1 MDTITDLRNIANV
14 KTQAG
19 SPYANAAIVLLC
31 STDGDYYLDS
41 NIFSLPLHQSS
52 EYSNTTEDASV
63 SLEDGTKVTIEGGE
77 TTVSLKL
84 TVVQQDAAS
93 MSFAED
99 MAGKI
104 LCVVKEV
111 YTSSVNGQHYYHV
124 FPGMKVAPSF
134 TKSAP
139 GATFDLTFN
148 NVPLTGALTLD
159 LKNWG
164 DGFANPLTCATYVIP
179 SGTKHL
185 TYTENDPT
193 T

>member
-1 MDTITDLRNIANV
+1 MATITDLRNIAYV
-14 KTQAG
+14 KTQSG
-19 SPYANAAIVLLC
+19 SPYANAALLC
-31 STDGDYYLDS
+31 LNGSNEWVLDS

-52 EYSNTTEDASV
+52 EYSNSTEDASV

-104 LCVVKEV
+104 LCVIKEV
-111 YTSSVNGQHYYHV
+111 YTSSVNDEHYYHV

-159 LKNWG
+159 LTAWD
-164 DGFANPLTCATYVIP
+164 DGFAVALTDDSYVIP
-179 SGTKHL
+179 AGTKHL
-185 TYTENDPT
+185 TYVQPDPAE
-193 T
+193 

>member
-1 MDTITDLRNIANV
+1 MATITDLRNVANV
-14 KTQAG
+14 KTQSG
-19 SPYANAAIVLLC
+19 SPYANAALVCLNE
-31 STDGDYYLDS
+31 SNVWVLDS
-41 NIFSLPLHQSS
+41 NIFTLPLHQSS

-111 YTSSVNGQHYYHV
+111 YTSSVNGEHYYHV

-148 NVPLTGALTLD
+148 SVPLTGALTLD
-159 LKNWG
+159 LRDWG
-164 DGFANPLTCATYVIP
+164 NGFAVALTEDSYVIP
-179 SGTKHL
+179 ANTLHK
-185 TYTENDPT
+185 TYVQPDPVV
-193 T
+193 

>member
-1 MDTITDLRNIANV
+1 MDTITDFRNIANV

-31 STDGDYYLDS
+31 SDGDYYLDS

-93 MSFAED
+93 MSFAEN
-99 MAGKI
+99 MADKL
-104 LCVVKEV
+104 LCIVKEV
-111 YTSSVNGQHYYHV
+111 YTSSVNDEHYYHV

-148 NVPLTGALTLD
+148 SVPLTGALTLD
-159 LKNWG
+159 LRDWD
-164 DGFANPLTCATYVIP
+164 DGFAVALTEDSYVIP
-179 SGTKHL
+179 AGTKHL
-185 TYTENDPT
+185 TYVQPDPVV
-193 T
+193 

>member
-1 MDTITDLRNIANV
+1 MQSITDLRNIANV
-14 KTQAG
+14 KTQSG

-31 STDGDYYLDS
+31 ATDGDYYLDS

-52 EYSNTTEDASV
+52 EYNNTTEEASIT
-63 SLEDGTKVTIEGGE
+63 LEDATKVVIEGGE

-104 LCVVKEV
+104 LCIVKEV
-111 YTSSVNGQHYYHV
+111 FTTSVNDQHYYHV

-148 NVPLTGALTLD
+148 SVPLTGLLTLN
-159 LKNWG
+159 LTNW
-164 DGFANPLTCATYVIP
+164 DAGFANPLTRASYEIP
-179 SGTKHL
+179 AGTKHL
-185 TYTENDPT
+185 TYIEDDPA
-193 T
+193 

>member
-1 MDTITDLRNIANV
+1 MQSITDLRNIANV

-19 SPYANAAIVLLC
+19 SPYANAALVCLNE
-31 STDGDYYLDS
+31 SNVWVLDS

-77 TTVSLKL
+77 TTISLKL

-104 LCVVKEV
+104 LCIVKEV
-111 YTSSVNGQHYYHV
+111 YTSSVNGEHYYHV

-148 NVPLTGALTLD
+148 SVPLTGALTLD
-159 LKNWG
+159 LRDWD
-164 DGFANPLTCATYVIP
+164 DGFAVELTEDSYVIP
-179 SGTKHL
+179 AGTKHL
-185 TYTENDPT
+185 TYVQPDPEE
-193 T
+193 

>member
-1 MDTITDLRNIANV
+1 MDTITDFRNIANV

-19 SPYANAAIVLLC
+19 SPYANAAIVLL
-31 STDGDYYLDS
+31 SSDGNYYLDS

-93 MSFAED
+93 MSFAEN
-99 MAGKI
+99 MADKL
-104 LCVVKEV
+104 LCIVKEV
-111 YTSSVNGQHYYHV
+111 YTTSVNDEHYYHV

-148 NVPLTGALTLD
+148 SVPLTGALTLD
-159 LKNWG
+159 LTDWD
-164 DGFANPLTCATYVIP
+164 DGFAYPLTCATYVIP
-179 SGTKHL
+179 AGTKHL
-185 TYTENDPT
+185 TYIEKDPT

>member
-1 MDTITDLRNIANV
+1 MQSITDLRNIANV
-14 KTQAG
+14 KTQSG

-31 STDGDYYLDS
+31 SDGNYYLDS
-41 NIFSLPLHQSS
+41 NVFSLPLHQSS
-52 EYSNTTEDASV
+52 EYNNTTEEASV
-63 SLEDGTKVTIEGGE
+63 TLEDATKVVIEGGE

-99 MAGKI
+99 MTGNI
-104 LCVVKEV
+104 LCIVKEV
-111 YTSSVNGQHYYHV
+111 FTTSVNGQHYYHV

-148 NVPLTGALTLD
+148 SVPLTGLLTLD
-159 LKNWG
+159 LTDWY
-164 DGFANPLTCATYVIP
+164 DGFANPLTCASYVIP
-179 SGTKHL
+179 AGTKHL
-185 TYTENDPT
+185 TYIEDDPS
-193 T
+193 

>member
-1 MDTITDLRNIANV
+1 MATITDLRNIAYV
-14 KTQAG
+14 KTQSG
-19 SPYANAAIVLLC
+19 SPYANAALLC
-31 STDGDYYLDS
+31 LDESNNWVLDS

-52 EYSNTTEDASV
+52 EYSNSTEDASV

-99 MAGKI
+99 MEGKI

-111 YTSSVNGQHYYHV
+111 YTSSVNDEHYYHV

-139 GATFDLTFN
+139 GATFDLTFS

-159 LKNWG
+159 LTDW
-164 DGFANPLTCATYVIP
+164 DDDFANPLTCETYVIP

-185 TYTENDPT
+185 TYIESDPA
-193 T
+193 

>member
-1 MDTITDLRNIANV
+1 MQSITDLRNIANV
-14 KTQAG
+14 KTQSG
-19 SPYANAAIVLLC
+19 SPYANAAIVLL
-31 STDGDYYLDS
+31 STDGNYYLDS

-52 EYSNTTEDASV
+52 EYNNTTEEASV
-63 SLEDGTKVTIEGGE
+63 TLEDATKVVIEGGE

-104 LCVVKEV
+104 LCIVKEV
-111 YTSSVNGQHYYHV
+111 FTTSVNDQHYYHV

-148 NVPLTGALTLD
+148 SVPLTGLLTLN
-159 LKNWG
+159 LVNWG
-164 DGFANPLTCATYVIP
+164 AGFANALTCAEYEIP
-179 SGTKHL
+179 AGTKHL
-185 TYTENDPT
+185 TYIEDDPA
-193 T
+193 